1 MLKYN
6 NHGGASFS
14 LGDDSGDTVL
24 FEFHQVGVVGSLKEA
39 SALQKTPFLG
49 TKLLH
54 YRDRYGFEY
63 QKPTPSG
70 GRGKTRR

>member
-1 MLKYN
+1 M
-6 NHGGASFS
+6 
-14 LGDDSGDTVL
+14 L